1 MAVQGLWNIG
11 GVNLPDFS
19 VSEKLSNLF
28 GQGQAGGFL
37 GIPNNAMTGGRVL
50 GRAPYGLS
58 PTANQQQYILKNPVV
73 SSPNFSGPLNPNP
86 QPSSQQQTTGGGGW
100 QSLPGYAGWN
110 PTDAAFDYAAT
121 GGVGKGGQQQSSGP
135 SPEDLYRQ
143 QIEAQQAQA
152 RGDISGGYDQYFGQ
166 LDQMLN
172 EGLSGQR
179 TAQEGIAQSQY
190 TQGINQLA
198 PQRQEGLDLL
208 GRQREETRQNQA
220 RSLRDVSGNI
230 RNAML
235 AGNVFL
241 GARGAGDSSA
251 ANQYSYALN
260 KFGTQQRGDVL
271 RQGSDTMKEIGD
283 REAKIQNIF
292 TQETNRLGSERDQ
305 KVMQVASWFADAQRQ
320 LQSAKAQGQLAKGQ
334 DLASISKT
342 MLNQALNQLNLVNT
356 EATNRRSM
364 LEQWA
369 LNNAKTVQEARSNLQ
384 QTQQFSPRPF
394 GQSQQVGTPQYDAGG
409 NLITYFPGQNQ
420 EERRDIFGNLRQ

>member
-1 MAVQGLWNIG
+1 MGSWGRDYPTGESASLKPKLPQVSGTQTQTGTGNADQMWNQGWN
-11 GVNLPDFS
+11 
-19 VSEKLSNLF
+19 
-28 GQGQAGGFL
+28 AGFNSRGTPYS
-37 GIPNNAMTGGRVL
+37 GSDPNYRSGYGTGWGEYQR
-50 GRAPYGLS
+50 R
-58 PTANQQQYILKNPVV
+58 NP
-73 SSPNFSGPLNPNP
+73 SSPGGGGGQSQSQQLG
-86 QPSSQQQTTGGGGW
+86 QSQQQ
-100 QSLPGYAGWN
+100 
-110 PTDAAFDYAAT
+110 
-121 GGVGKGGQQQSSGP
+121 QQQPSGP
-135 SPEDLYRQ
+135 SPEELYQR
-143 QIEAQQAQA
+143 QIEAQQSQA
-152 RGDISGGYDQYFGQ
+152 RGDISSGYDQYFGQ

-208 GRQREETRQNQA
+208 GKQRTQTQEGQA

-260 KFGTQQRGDVL
+260 KFGTQQRGDIL

-305 KVMQVASWFADAQRQ
+305 KIMQVASWFADSQRQ

-384 QTQQFSPRPF
+384 QAQQFSPRPF

-420 EERRDIFGNLRQ
+420 EERRDIFGNLRQWNGKLTTWFGWQSKGTF